1 MRDNGHSE
9 PELIQWLQKVWEAL
23 AEENQAIRERK
34 LEEAKMFLE
43 KHRNLRDTVCAA

>member
-1 MRDNGHSE
+1 MRDSGHTE

-34 LEEAKMFLE
+34 LEEAKKFLE
-43 KHRNLRDTVCAA
+43 SQRNLRDTVRAA